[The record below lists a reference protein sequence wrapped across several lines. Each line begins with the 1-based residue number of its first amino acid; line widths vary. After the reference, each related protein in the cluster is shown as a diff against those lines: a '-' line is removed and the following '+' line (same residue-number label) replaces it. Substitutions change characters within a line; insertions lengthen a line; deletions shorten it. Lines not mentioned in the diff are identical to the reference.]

1 MRCADI
7 ERCVD
12 SFIDREFAE
21 PERLEFE
28 AHLSECGGCRRLVQQ
43 QASFKATLRACIGRT
58 PTPQGLSGRLCA
70 ALDQEDGRRREES
83 GFLNLLGAD
92 GRRRL
97 LPLAVFA
104 LPLLVWLSPGL
115 FSLPWRESPMIA
127 ASIQRH
133 QRNLPLE
140 ITGAPEVVGS
150 WFDGKV
156 PFAVRTP
163 RLEPVAVLRGGRLVN
178 LGSQEAVHLIYQV
191 GQVGQV
197 GAGHRISVFVFDAN
211 NVPIMAPR
219 REVIGRYEVFLEGQ
233 RGYNVALFRDN
244 GLGYAITGD
253 IDEPELIRLIS
264 TAVRSR

>member
-58 PTPQGLSGRLCA
+58 PAPQGLSGLIGA
-70 ALDQEDGRRREES
+70 ALDREDERRREEH
-83 GFLNLLGAD
+83 GLLHLLGAD

-97 LPLAVFA
+97 VPLVLVA
-104 LPLLVWLSPGL
+104 LPLLLWLSPGIL
-115 FSLPWRESPMIA
+115 APSWRESPVIA

-133 QRNLPLE
+133 QRDLPLE
-140 ITGAPEVVGS
+140 VTGAPEVVRS

-163 RLEPVAVLRGGRLVN
+163 RLEPVAVLRGGRLVS
-178 LGSQEAVHLIYQV
+178 LGNQDAVHLIYQV

-197 GAGHRISVFVFDAN
+197 GAAHRVSVFVFDAN
-211 NVPIMAPR
+211 SVPLVAPR
-219 REVIGRYEVFLEGQ
+219 REVIGRHEVFLEGQ
-233 RGYNVALFRDN
+233 RGYNVALFQDN
-244 GLGYAITGD
+244 GLGYVITGA
-253 IDEPELIRLIS
+253 IDEPEMIRLIS
-264 TAVRSR
+264 TAVHSR